1 MRKETV
7 SLVLAY
13 VFIFYATLNA
23 DTVYLKN
30 GRSIEGIIKN
40 EDNEII
46 ELGVYG
52 GSVKFSKSEIEK
64 IEKGSPEDENILRK
78 NWEKQKI
85 ENQNKIL
92 RQQLEEERK
101 PKKVEFSQD
110 TQNIILNVT
119 LNKKVEAS
127 LVLDTGASHVML
139 RKNIAEKL
147 GIDLDRVKPDT
158 IVQLADGRRVN
169 AKRIILESIKVE
181 NVEADNVEVSIL
193 LDDVGGSGVN
203 DGLLGMSFLKRFNFK
218 VDYKDKKLILEK
230 L

>member
-1 MRKETV
+1 MRKEAIL
-7 SLVLAY
+7 LVLVY

-30 GRSIEGIIKN
+30 GRRIEGIIKN

-46 ELGVYG
+46 DLEVSG
-52 GSVKFSKSEIEK
+52 GSIKFRKGEIEK
-64 IEKGSPEDENILRK
+64 IEKSSPRDSNALRQK
-78 NWEKQKI
+78 WERQKQ
-85 ENQNKIL
+85 ETQDKIL
-92 RQQLEEERK
+92 KQQLEEERK
-101 PKKVEFSQD
+101 PRKVGFSQD
-110 TQNIILNVT
+110 TQRIILNVT

-147 GIDLDRVKPDT
+147 GIDLDSVKPDT
-158 IVQLADGRRVN
+158 IAELADGSKVN

-181 NVEADNVEVSIL
+181 NVEASNVEASIL
-193 LDDVGGSGVN
+193 LDDVGVSDFS

-218 VDYKDKKLILEK
+218 VDQKDKKLILEK

>member
-23 DTVYLKN
+23 DTIYLKN
-30 GRSIEGIIKN
+30 GRSIEGIIKD

-46 ELGVYG
+46 NLEVYG
-52 GSVKFSKSEIEK
+52 GSVKFRKSEIEK

-92 RQQLEEERK
+92 RQQLEEEHK
-101 PKKVEFSQD
+101 PRELGFSQD
-110 TQNIILNVT
+110 RQSIILNVT
-119 LNKKVEAS
+119 LNKKVEAF
-127 LVLDTGASHVML
+127 LILDTGASLVTL
-139 RKNIAEKL
+139 RKNIAKKL
-147 GIDLDRVKPDT
+147 GIDMDRVKPDT
-158 IVQLADGRRVN
+158 TARLADGRQVN

-181 NVEADNVEVSIL
+181 NVEADNVEASIL
-193 LDDVGGSGVN
+193 LDDVGGADFN